1 MSKRSPINL
10 NPLVALV
17 SGLLFGCGLTFSDM
31 INPRRV
37 LGFLD
42 VAGTWDPTL
51 AFVMGGA
58 LLVTLPAFYL
68 VRKMKAP
75 FCDIGFQLPTSK
87 LVDARLVTGAAM
99 FGLGWGL
106 VGLCPGPAL
115 GALVTLQ
122 SDVLIFVVSMLVGML
137 AYKWWDRAV
146 TKK

>member
-1 MSKRSPINL
+1 MSKKSSINL

-17 SGLLFGCGLTFSDM
+17 SGLLFGFGLTLSGM
-31 INPRRV
+31 INPQRV

-42 VAGTWDPTL
+42 VAGAWDPTL

-58 LLVTLPAFYL
+58 LLVTLPAFQL

-75 FCDIGFQLPTSK
+75 FCDISFQLPTNK

-115 GALVTLQ
+115 GAIVTLQ
-122 SDVLIFVVSMLVGML
+122 SDVLIFVVSMIVGML
-137 AYKWWDRAV
+137 AYKWWDQASV
-146 TKK
+146 KK